1 MRMLRRLALPCAVL
15 VVLGLVVAS
24 LLTGGYDIDLHSLLH
39 DPEARRM
46 FLISRVPRTL
56 ALILA
61 AAAMA
66 VSGVIM
72 QMLVQNRFVEPTTT
86 GTAEWSALGVLLL
99 TLVAPGAPVLVK
111 MACAAVFA
119 FVGSV
124 LFLSLLGRL
133 ALRSQVIVPIVGIML
148 GAVVG
153 AVTTYIASSANL
165 MQTLSAWRSGG
176 FSSVVKGTYEPLW
189 VVGVLVVVLYAVA
202 DRITIAGL
210 GRDMAVSLGLS
221 YRRILYLGLAMV
233 ALATG
238 VTSIVVGFLP
248 FLGLVVPN
256 LVSMVRGDDVR
267 SNLPWA
273 VLGGVALLTVC
284 DLIGRTVVAP
294 LEIPASVILGAV
306 GAVIFLSLIL
316 RRFVRGGAVHA

>member
-1 MRMLRRLALPCAVL
+1 MLRRLALPCAVL
-15 VVLGLVVAS
+15 AVLGLMVVS
-24 LLTGGYDIDLHSLLH
+24 LMTGGYDIDLHSLLH

-56 ALILA
+56 ALVLA

-86 GTAEWSALGVLLL
+86 GTTEWSALGVLLL
-99 TLVAPGAPVLVK
+99 TLVAPGAPVLAK
-111 MACAAVFA
+111 MACASAFA
-119 FVGSV
+119 FAGSV
-124 LFLSLLGRL
+124 LFLGLLRRL
-133 ALRSQVIVPIVGIML
+133 ALHSQVIVPIVGIML

-153 AVTTYIASSANL
+153 AVTTYVAASTDL

-189 VVGVLVVVLYAVA
+189 VVGVLVVALYAVA

-221 YRRILYLGLAMV
+221 YRRVLGLGLVMV

-238 VTSIVVGFLP
+238 VTSVVVGFLP

-306 GAVIFLSLIL
+306 GATVFLCLVLL
-316 RRFVRGGAVHA
+316 RHARGEAVHA

>member
-1 MRMLRRLALPCAVL
+1 MRRLALPCAVL

-189 VVGVLVVVLYAVA
+189 VVGVLVVVLYTVA

>member
-1 MRMLRRLALPCAVL
+1 MLRRLALPCAVL

-165 MQTLSAWRSGG
+165 MQTLPAWRSGG

-316 RRFVRGGAVHA
+316 RRFARGGAVHA

>member
-1 MRMLRRLALPCAVL
+1 MLRRLALPCAVL

-189 VVGVLVVVLYAVA
+189 VVGVLVVVLYTVA

>member
-1 MRMLRRLALPCAVL
+1 MLRRLALPCAVL

>member
-1 MRMLRRLALPCAVL
+1 MLRRLALPCAVL

-189 VVGVLVVVLYAVA
+189 VVGALVVVLYTVA

>member
-1 MRMLRRLALPCAVL
+1 MLRRLALPCAVL
-15 VVLGLVVAS
+15 VVLGLVAVS
-24 LLTGGYDIDLHSLLH
+24 LMTGGYDMDPHSLLH
-39 DPEARRM
+39 DSEARRM

-56 ALILA
+56 ALVLA

-66 VSGVIM
+66 TSGVIM

-99 TLVAPGAPVLVK
+99 TLVAPGASTLAK
-111 MACAAVFA
+111 MACASVFA
-119 FVGSV
+119 FAGSV

-133 ALRSQVIVPIVGIML
+133 ALRSQVVVPVVGIML

-153 AVTTYIASSANL
+153 AVTTYIAASTDL

-189 VVGVLVVVLYAVA
+189 VVGVLVVVLYVVA

-256 LVSMVRGDDVR
+256 LVSLVRGDDVR

-306 GAVIFLSLIL
+306 GAVVFLSLIL